1 MKIKRQLSL
10 IYLYEGISALKMV
23 DMVWVLFLVQRGFTL
38 TDVGIA
44 EGFFHGVSMCCE
56 IPSGMLAD
64 LLGRKRTLV
73 LSGILSFLSSLCMV
87 ASKGMGL
94 VLVSMGLNALSYNL
108 VSGTREALTYDSL
121 LEVGC
126 EDRYLKTASIQEMIY
141 QGLSAAAC
149 LTAVLAVTVGYQKAY
164 GIAAVQSLLAAGTA
178 GLLREPKAAENRR
191 RNVPFPLFGRELL
204 LHIKE
209 SVRFFRGS
217 KRLAVRM
224 VFSGLSSAG
233 CYLMYM
239 MMQEHFVAIGVP
251 EQALGMVLFLIST
264 GAILGAF
271 LGGKKKAGLFRTLI
285 FSGLCC
291 TFGILFS
298 GSRRFLLALAAA
310 WIAHLGDEITML
322 CLEEANQ
329 RIYESKI
336 RATMISVESMVR
348 SILMCLLSPLVGMIA
363 QKSSMMVSMAVLG
376 GVLFWVFAVLLT
388 LRNEDFR
395 DFQKK

>member
-87 ASKGMGL
+87 DSKGMGL

-149 LTAVLAVTVGYQKAY
+149 LTAVL
-164 GIAAVQSLLAAGTA
+164 
-178 GLLREPKAAENRR
+178 P
-191 RNVPFPLFGRELL
+191 
-204 LHIKE
+204 
-209 SVRFFRGS
+209 
-217 KRLAVRM
+217 
-224 VFSGLSSAG
+224 
-233 CYLMYM
+233 
-239 MMQEHFVAIGVP
+239 
-251 EQALGMVLFLIST
+251 
-264 GAILGAF
+264 
-271 LGGKKKAGLFRTLI
+271 
-285 FSGLCC
+285 
-291 TFGILFS
+291 
-298 GSRRFLLALAAA
+298 
-310 WIAHLGDEITML
+310 
-322 CLEEANQ
+322 
-329 RIYESKI
+329 
-336 RATMISVESMVR
+336 
-348 SILMCLLSPLVGMIA
+348 
-363 QKSSMMVSMAVLG
+363 
-376 GVLFWVFAVLLT
+376 
-388 LRNEDFR
+388 
-395 DFQKK
+395 